1 MPAPERFLHIA
12 KFLEKELIDRGG
24 SSNIVR
30 AFDRDILRE
39 VAIKVLFAEVA
50 DGDRQAERFVEEARI
65 TGQLEHPNIIPVYE
79 FGLQENGRRYLCMKV
94 VDGENLED
102 VLARLGEE
110 RLKPE
115 ALADLLPIFVKV
127 CEAVSFAH
135 SRGVIHR
142 DLKPRNVMV
151 SEFGQVYVVDWGIAR
166 LRVQQ
171 EGQTGQTGQTGAEGV
186 RVRLSVG
193 NPELGR
199 TATPSEFAGTICYMA
214 PEQLEGRDAD
224 LDERT
229 DVFALGG
236 MLYQILTGKA
246 PIAPET
252 VRPVYK
258 GPRFTIEP
266 PERAVPGG
274 RVPAELA
281 RIAMR
286 ALSYEPRDRYAS
298 VVDLQRDVEHFQRG
312 AWHLPRKTVAA
323 GAVIIEEGAPGD
335 AAYVVQTGTCVAYR
349 VDGGVE
355 TALRTMGPGEVFGET
370 AIFTDKPRT
379 ASVKAVTD
387 VELLVVTPDVLAR
400 AVGLNS
406 WMGTFVKALA
416 ERFREVDEKLRVLER
431 GRGHR

>member
-1 MPAPERFLHIA
+1 MPGPDRLLHIA
-12 KFLEKELIDRGG
+12 KFVEKGLIDRGG
-24 SSNIVR
+24 SSDIVR
-30 AFDRDILRE
+30 AFDSDILRE

-65 TGQLEHPNIIPVYE
+65 TGQLEHPNIIPIYE

-102 VLARLGEE
+102 VLGRLGEE

-115 ALADLLPIFVKV
+115 ALADLLQIFVKV

-166 LRVQQ
+166 LRHA
-171 EGQTGQTGQTGAEGV
+171 GQGGVAGQNAQGP
-186 RVRLSVG
+186 RVRLSAG

-199 TATPSEFAGTICYMA
+199 TATPNEFAGTLCYMA

-224 LDERT
+224 IDERT

-236 MLYQILTGKA
+236 TLYQILTGKP
-246 PIAPET
+246 PIQPES

-258 GPRFTIEP
+258 GPRFTVEP

-286 ALSYEPRDRYAS
+286 ALAYEPKDRYPS
-298 VVDLQRDVEHFQRG
+298 VVELQRDIEDFQRG
-312 AWHLPRKTVAA
+312 AWNLPRRKVSA

-335 AAYVVQTGTCVAYR
+335 AAYVVQEGTCAAYR

-355 TALRTMGPGEVFGET
+355 TVLRTMGPGEVFGET

-387 VELLVVTPDVLAR
+387 VELLVVTPDVLSR

-431 GRGHR
+431 GRAER